1 MTIESKHVIIKNT
14 PQEVFNFLKDLNNF
28 KQLLPQDR
36 ITDWVSDT
44 GMCKFKIQGTATI
57 DLHYKSSEEHSH
69 IHIISGDAAPFK
81 FTLDIYIKPTEQG
94 CEAHQIFDGDINA
107 FLKLLVEKPL
117 TNLFNY
123 IADKLAE
130 TKSL

>member
-14 PQEVFNFLKDLNNF
+14 PQEVFNYLKDLNNF

-36 ITDWVSDT
+36 ISEWVSSME
-44 GMCKFKIQGTATI
+44 MCKFKIQGTATI
-57 DLHYKSSEEHSH
+57 ELVYKSSEEFSH
-69 IHIISGDAAPFK
+69 LHIVSGEASPFQ
-81 FTLDIYIKPTEQG
+81 FTLDIYIKPITEG
-94 CEAHQIFDGDINA
+94 CEAYQIFEGDINA